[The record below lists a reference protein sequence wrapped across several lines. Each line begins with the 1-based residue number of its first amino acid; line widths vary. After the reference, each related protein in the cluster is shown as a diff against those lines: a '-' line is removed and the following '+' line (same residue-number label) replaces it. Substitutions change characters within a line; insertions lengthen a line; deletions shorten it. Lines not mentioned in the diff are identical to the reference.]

1 MMTMN
6 VIDEVARHVVK
17 APEVRMK
24 SCSLGV
30 AGTAS
35 IDDLDGSQQARRIEG
50 APQLIEHKLIDGAI
64 ISSCGAQLSHGDIDA
79 SSSCRLTQF
88 SGAR

>member
-1 MMTMN
+1 MAQK
-6 VIDEVARHVVK
+6 IQI
-17 APEVRMK
+17 
-24 SCSLGV
+24 LF
-30 AGTAS
+30 

-64 ISSCGAQLSHGDIDA
+64 ISSCGAQLSHGDIAA